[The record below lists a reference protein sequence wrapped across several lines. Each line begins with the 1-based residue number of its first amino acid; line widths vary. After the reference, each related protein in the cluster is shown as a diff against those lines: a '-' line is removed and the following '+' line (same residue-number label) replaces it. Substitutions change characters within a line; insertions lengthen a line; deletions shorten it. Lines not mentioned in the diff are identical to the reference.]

1 LFVAAIL
8 AVAVAGGC
16 GRSEH
21 SAESAP
27 VAVVGGQPI
36 TRGLLDHYV
45 KAHTGAEASSL
56 DPTLEQHLLA
66 DLRRIVAAA
75 VRADIKSNPEL
86 EEELA
91 LQRLLYL
98 AKAAATKAGVYEV
111 PGEADLLAE
120 YERFRATLPAS
131 EYHVAHILVP
141 TENAAMAVILRL
153 QSGGDF
159 AVVAYRSSAD
169 DSRSRG
175 GDLGWIAP
183 GKLPAAFT
191 NAVRSLRP
199 GSFTPRPV
207 QTPYGWH
214 VIKLLETRAAQV
226 PPLEQV
232 RAQLAVNLQE
242 ARYRKFLDDSLA
254 ATGEAR

>member
-1 LFVAAIL
+1 MERTGSSGCRLFVAAIL
-8 AVAVAGGC
+8 AVAGGC

-56 DPTLEQHLLA
+56 DPTLEQNLLA
-66 DLRRIVAAA
+66 DLKRIVAAA

-111 PGEADLLAE
+111 PGEAELRAE

-183 GKLPAAFT
+183 GKLPAPFT
-191 NAVRSLRP
+191 NAVWSLRP
-199 GSFTPRPV
+199 APLPRGRCRRP
-207 QTPYGWH
+207 TAGMSSSCWKPGRH
-214 VIKLLETRAAQV
+214 RCR
-226 PPLEQV
+226 PSS
-232 RAQLAVNLQE
+232 RC
-242 ARYRKFLDDSLA
+242 ARNWP
-254 ATGEAR
+254 